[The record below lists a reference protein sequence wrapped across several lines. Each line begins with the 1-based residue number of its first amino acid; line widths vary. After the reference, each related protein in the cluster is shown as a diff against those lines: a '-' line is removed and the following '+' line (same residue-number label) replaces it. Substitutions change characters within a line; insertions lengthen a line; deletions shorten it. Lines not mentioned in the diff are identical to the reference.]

1 MSLGYFNIL
10 ILRTKTKP
18 IGECKVESSFKNK
31 ENQVKDVRQFVV
43 I

>member
-1 MSLGYFNIL
+1 MSLGYFDIL
-10 ILRTKTKP
+10 IPKTKTKP

-31 ENQVKDVRQFVV
+31 ENQVKDVRKFVM